1 VALSCIPDANRST
14 AVNFVDVN
22 GRSLYIVDWRMV
34 VVEGGNVLHH
44 VKRLSERGKCPGG
57 NMSGGSECVCS
68 FLTAH
73 QHKKGYLVHAIQGL
87 YDG

>member
-1 VALSCIPDANRST
+1 MALSCIPDANRST

-44 VKRLSERGKCPGG
+44 VKREATVQEEECLG
-57 NMSGGSECVCS
+57 NMSCGNMSRGEMSRS
-68 FLTAH
+68 RPNTA
-73 QHKKGYLVHAIQGL
+73 VHGRKTA
-87 YDG
+87 